1 MQQIKD
7 MAAER
12 THMERELNELKAA
25 AQVIVDMIN
34 PPEEGDA
41 QEKTLVERLQGAPQ
55 SIMKYVSHVLGLQ
68 VKPIALRI

>member
-41 QEKTLVERLQGAPQ
+41 QEKTGGATARC
-55 SIMKYVSHVLGLQ
+55 SSKHHEVCVSCARVAGQ
-68 VKPIALRI
+68 TDSP